1 MGMPAASSPAAPRAT
16 LPRRMRLSHAREFA
30 AIFAFKLRHNAG
42 PLVVYARPN
51 ALPHPRLGLS
61 IGRPVGTATTR
72 NRLKRHLREAFRL
85 SQHDLPRHP
94 NEREGSGGAGAT
106 EGSYDL
112 VINARKHDELTL
124 EEYQSLLLSAA
135 AALHRTSEK
144 RRERER

>member
-1 MGMPAASSPAAPRAT
+1 MPPAAPSPRAT
-16 LPRRMRLSHAREFA
+16 FPRRMRLTHAREFA
-30 AIFAFKLRHNAG
+30 RVFAQKLRHNAG
-42 PLVVYARPN
+42 PLIVYARPTD
-51 ALPHPRLGLS
+51 LPHPRLGLS
-61 IGRPVGTATTR
+61 IGRPVGPAATR

-85 SQHDLPRHP
+85 SQHDLPRHAGGT
-94 NEREGSGGAGAT
+94 EGSGGSA
-106 EGSYDL
+106 GSYDL

>member
-1 MGMPAASSPAAPRAT
+1 MPPAAPSPRAT
-16 LPRRMRLSHAREFA
+16 FPRRMRLTHAREFA
-30 AIFAFKLRHNAG
+30 RVFAQKLRHNAG
-42 PLVVYARPN
+42 PLIVYARPN
-51 ALPHPRLGLS
+51 DLPHPRLGLS
-61 IGRPVGTATTR
+61 IGRPVGPAATR

-85 SQHDLPRHP
+85 SQHNLPRHS
-94 NEREGSGGAGAT
+94 NEHKERGGADRS

-124 EEYQSLLLSAA
+124 DEYQSLLLSAV